1 MLNQATSNEP
11 SIGQI
16 HIMARQHLADRHLDL
31 MTKLMTQ
38 NSHKKKYW
46 IMGTARCKRKNGK
59 TVIKPFLKAYDE
71 QPDVR
76 KESYLY
82 EVDNTAGTKSLLWV
96 MHPNDKLSLPSIGK
110 SIRVA
115 GESGV

>member
-1 MLNQATSNEP
+1 MLDSAVRSEP

-16 HIMARQHLADRHLDL
+16 HIMARQHMCDRHVDL
-31 MTKLMTQ
+31 MNKLMIQ
-38 NSHKKKYW
+38 NSHKKKFW
-46 IMGTARCKRKNGK
+46 IMGTARCKRKSGK
-59 TVIKPFLKAYDE
+59 TIIKPYLKAYDE

-82 EVDNTAGTKSLLWV
+82 EVDNTKGTKTLLWV
-96 MHPNDKLSLPSIGK
+96 MHPNDKLSLPTVGK